1 MISNRSNNNSPVYA
15 PVGQNE
21 DRLSEDGSHLHDSSS
36 SEEEEEEPVLS
47 EEVIAQLKQNDP
59 NLTLLKIEFVEYGL
73 LRSSTDWP
81 TIGKLIGSNN
91 NINEL
96 HIDGNSGN
104 DGSRKVR
111 VCFVLL
117 YESVSLQPTCTN
129 ILQPS
134 LSRLRKS

>member
-1 MISNRSNNNSPVYA
+1 LYIIVHLSRDMMSNRSNNNSPVYA

-21 DRLSEDGSHLHDSSS
+21 DRFSEDGSHLHDDSSS

-47 EEVIAQLKQNDP
+47 EEVITQLKQNDP

-81 TIGKLIGSNN
+81 TVGKLIGSNN
-91 NINEL
+91 HINEL

-104 DGSRKVR
+104 DGRKVCVSIVLSYEF
-111 VCFVLL
+111 VCSYEVLT
-117 YESVSLQPTCTN
+117 S
-129 ILQPS
+129 
-134 LSRLRKS
+134 